1 MYYEMEIAGL
11 KRKLQLFPVNENLSI
26 AAFIL
31 FGDVEMTEAASREL
45 LAEAPEFDIIMTAEA
60 KSIPLAYE
68 MARQAGMND
77 YIIARKGIK
86 VYMED
91 VITSDVESIT
101 TQHLQTLCLGKNEAD
116 RIRGRKV
123 LIVDDVI
130 STGASLESLENLVH
144 KAGGTVAGK
153 MAVLAEGDSIN
164 REDIIALKQL
174 PLFNPDGTVKE

>member
-1 MYYEMEIAGL
+1 MYHEMEIAGL

-31 FGDVEMTEAASREL
+31 FGDVEMTETAAEEL
-45 LAEAPEFDIIMTAEA
+45 LKKAPEFDIIMTAEA

-77 YIIARKGIK
+77 YIIARKGVK

-91 VITSDVESIT
+91 VITSEVDSIT
-101 TQHLQTLCLGKNEAD
+101 TQHTQTLCLGKNEAD

-130 STGASLESLENLVH
+130 STGASLESLENLVK
-144 KAGGTVAGK
+144 KAGGIVAGK
-153 MAVLAEGDSIN
+153 MAVLAEGDSMD
-164 REDIIALKQL
+164 RDDITALEQL
-174 PLFNPDGTVKE
+174 PLFNADGSLK